1 MGVKLV
7 STRQQAT
14 KLVKKLKKKGYT
26 AFQRKSHIEGKYMV
40 GYYYND
46 VNRYLDVRNMI
57 SKLTKRMSKLK

>member
-14 KLVKKLKKKGYT
+14 KLVKKLRKKGYT
-26 AFQRKSHIEGKYMV
+26 AFQRKLYEKYMV
-40 GYYYND
+40 GFYYND